1 MRALV
6 VTHVFPRY
14 EGDPSAPFLLT
25 WAQALRSEGAGV
37 FVVAPHDEG
46 LARFREVGGVPVRFV
61 RYGPDRMETL
71 AYRGEMHQIAQRPGG
86 PPLVASLLGAMAR
99 AVRVEVR
106 RERPD
111 LLHVHWWLP
120 GAVVARLARV
130 DVPWVVTVHGTDVAL
145 LEGRPRLAALARWA
159 LAAADRVEA
168 VSTDLAERLERA
180 TGRAADAVNP
190 MPLPADRLRPMVPAR
205 QGRGS
210 HLRVLAIGRLVPEKG
225 FADLVG
231 AVALLG
237 EGGRVSA
244 RRGAGIGQ
252 GEGGRAGPRRGAGIR
267 LSEGGA
273 VLTIVGVGPER
284 ERLAGLARALGV
296 ALELP
301 GRLDPIGLRR
311 AYAQADVVVQPSRR
325 EGLGLVAAEAL
336 ALGLPVVAT
345 DSGGARDVLDGLV
358 PVGDLE
364 ALASRLAAIATDPQA
379 ACLAAAPFADLV
391 RARLS
396 PTAAAARTLQGWRA
410 AVSRRAL
417 CVATRETGA
426 GDHQESR
433 SDR

>member
-25 WAQALRSEGAGV
+25 WARALRSEGAGV

-46 LARFREVGGVPVRFV
+46 LTQHREVGGVPVRFV
-61 RYGPDRMETL
+61 RYGPDRVEKL
-71 AYRGEMHQIAQRPGG
+71 AYRGEMHYLVRRPGG
-86 PPLVASLLGAMAR
+86 PPLIASLLGTMAR
-99 AVRVEVR
+99 AVKTEVR
-106 RERPD
+106 RDRPD

-159 LAAADRVEA
+159 LAAADQVEA
-168 VSTDLAERLERA
+168 VSTDLAEQLERA

-190 MPLPADRLRPMVPAR
+190 MPLPADRLRPMVRAR
-205 QGRGS
+205 QGRGR
-210 HLRVLAIGRLVPEKG
+210 HLRVLAIGRMVPEKG

-231 AVALLG
+231 AVALLDG
-237 EGGRVSA
+237 
-244 RRGAGIGQ
+244 
-252 GEGGRAGPRRGAGIR
+252 
-267 LSEGGA
+267 GGA
-273 VLTIVGVGPER
+273 VLTIVGEGPER

-301 GRLDPIGLRR
+301 GRLDPVGLRR
-311 AYAQADVVVQPSRR
+311 AYAQADVVVQPSHR

-364 ALASRLAAIATDPQA
+364 ALASRLTAIAADPQA
-379 ACLAAAPFADLV
+379 ARLAAAPFADRV

-396 PTAAAARTLQGWRA
+396 PTAAAARTLQGWHA
-410 AVSRRAL
+410 AVSRRAS
-417 CVATRETGA
+417 CVVTRETA
-426 GDHQESR
+426 PGDHRENR